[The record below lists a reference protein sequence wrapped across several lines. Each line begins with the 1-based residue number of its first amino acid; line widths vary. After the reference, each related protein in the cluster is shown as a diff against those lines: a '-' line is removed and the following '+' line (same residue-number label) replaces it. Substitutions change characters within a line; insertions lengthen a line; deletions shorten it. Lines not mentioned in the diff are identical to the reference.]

1 MLLIINKIISKL
13 HLFHFSLAFAAFYFY
28 SHSTYFH
35 DHGGYNFFGL
45 FLIVFLILI
54 LYLIVKVLAFI
65 FKIKYKYKIFFVI
78 FFIFSYN
85 AFVNPTNCDDW
96 PKGLNNTYI
105 ENDGS
110 KYGCQI
116 RFPKKCEYKLIRYTM
131 DFSKL
136 GHVTC
141 KNKKKDARKRILKF
155 SKSHYVNKNTTKF
168 GFPLTN
174 NDEGKKDG
182 LDNVILKH
190 YTSHNLMD
198 MDKPIPSKLAKPEY
212 IVDFSKDPFGELIIN
227 VNYNETLSIERKK
240 LEKNSNPY
248 SENVMILFIDSVS
261 RANSI
266 RQLKKTLNFFEQ
278 FMSYKGGHNKK
289 YPKEN
294 FHSFQFFKYHTFK
307 GLTHINFP
315 KIFYGN
321 DRQAK
326 DLVRITKYFHENGY
340 VMCYATDVCQKD
352 NTRTQ
357 RGLTEEEMYDHQLL
371 LCDPNAANLNS
382 PKKRCL
388 YGNLN
393 TYHFFSYLNQF
404 WRKYKNNRKLATIV
418 INDAHEGTL
427 EAIKYTDDV
436 IYDFLI
442 SLYDDNLLKDSSI
455 ILLSDHGCG
464 LPTIYWIHEF
474 YQIEMKLPML
484 YIIVNDRKNVDY
496 NKQYFYIQKN
506 QQTFITSYDIYNT
519 IGNLIFGDNYSN
531 IQNKESNHDT
541 PKSPMGKSLFENINQ
556 KERKPKL
563 YPFMNIQICK

>member
-1 MLLIINKIISKL
+1 MEKIKFFKHGEKNKYKYNIKRKFKKSRKNSIIKINNYNYSHMKKTRTNKIKNTHKNNKKIFNIFFNLIGLILFVASYYFYYLSLEKCFEGEDACSKKLEWIKLKIIQLIISVVIIIVLLILIIYSILSKL
-13 HLFHFSLAFAAFYFY
+13 HLFHFITTFICFYRF
-28 SHSTYFH
+28 SHSSYFH
-35 DHGGYNFFGL
+35 DHGAFNLICLFVIIFLSLLLLLFLKFIFALLKNKYKNKFIPITILLLLYNFL
-45 FLIVFLILI
+45 T
-54 LYLIVKVLAFI
+54 
-65 FKIKYKYKIFFVI
+65 
-78 FFIFSYN
+78 
-85 AFVNPTNCDDW
+85 NPTNCDDW

-105 ENDGS
+105 ENDEN

-116 RFPKKCEYKLIRYTM
+116 RFPKKCGYKLIRYTM

-227 VNYNETLSIERKK
+227 VNYNETLSNERKK

-248 SENVMILFIDSVS
+248 SENVMILYIDSVS

-294 FHSFQFFKYHTFK
+294 FHSFQFFKYHAFK

-340 VMCYATDVCQKD
+340 VMC
-352 NTRTQ
+352 
-357 RGLTEEEMYDHQLL
+357 
-371 LCDPNAANLNS
+371 
-382 PKKRCL
+382 
-388 YGNLN
+388 
-393 TYHFFSYLNQF
+393 
-404 WRKYKNNRKLATIV
+404 
-418 INDAHEGTL
+418 
-427 EAIKYTDDV
+427 
-436 IYDFLI
+436 
-442 SLYDDNLLKDSSI
+442 
-455 ILLSDHGCG
+455 
-464 LPTIYWIHEF
+464 
-474 YQIEMKLPML
+474 
-484 YIIVNDRKNVDY
+484 
-496 NKQYFYIQKN
+496 
-506 QQTFITSYDIYNT
+506 
-519 IGNLIFGDNYSN
+519 
-531 IQNKESNHDT
+531 
-541 PKSPMGKSLFENINQ
+541 
-556 KERKPKL
+556 
-563 YPFMNIQICK
+563 